1 MLHLVTI
8 KILRSSCI
16 EGNSKSSLFLNHRKW
31 ISIIGVLVKG
41 IPLMKEY
48 VHTTNVVGNTT
59 AISIEHVFK
68 ILNSK
73 QMRQP
78 VLNGLDK
85 TKAFDQII

>member
-1 MLHLVTI
+1 
-8 KILRSSCI
+8 
-16 EGNSKSSLFLNHRKW
+16 
-31 ISIIGVLVKG
+31 
-41 IPLMKEY
+41 MKEY
-48 VHTTNVVGNTT
+48 VHTTNVVGNTP

-73 QMRQP
+73 QMRQQ